1 MDLFLAACGMT
12 GPLVLE
18 VLRPGDDATPGRL
31 VLEQPFALVGRA
43 EGADVRLEDPRVGR
57 RHVLLHVLGGRLYC
71 ADLESR
77 SGIRRGGGAPGSGWL
92 APGEILEVG
101 PFALRLAGGADAA
114 EPGAAFDPMGG
125 EGEPSGLPRVTLE
138 FPGREVPAPPWPMNR
153 VLAMVGR
160 SPACRVRLG
169 GSEVS
174 QYHAALVRTPVGL
187 WVVDLLGRHGIAVN
201 GQSRRWGRLGDGD
214 ELTVRQHRVRVRY
227 GDVVAFAPASA
238 VMLPAPAAAGPLGA
252 LVGPAPGV
260 PAVPEGAGVPAGLSP
275 EQAALAEA
283 LVGPLMD
290 RFTQSQQQ
298 MLGQVQQQM
307 FDQFQQVL
315 MVVLQMFGRMH
326 RDQMDVVK
334 RELAD
339 MRAISGE
346 LEATRAA
353 VRRLEAA
360 GPRAAVAPTVPSPP
374 PPTPPPAAAPIPPPA
389 GDGADAAP
397 RPRPE
402 PVAAVAGADLHAKLV
417 ERVAALQNEQ
427 QGRWQ
432 RLLGLMTGGAG
443 ETP

>member
-1 MDLFLAACGMT
+1 VRPQVD
-12 GPLVLE
+12 GPPE
-18 VLRPGDDATPGRL
+18 RL
-31 VLEQPFALVGRA
+31 TLEQPFALVGREA
-43 EGADVRLEDPRVGR
+43 GADVRLEDSRVGR
-57 RHVLLHVLGGRLYC
+57 RHVLLQVLGGRLYC

-92 APGEILEVG
+92 APGELLEVG
-101 PFALRLAGGADAA
+101 PFGLRLVGGADAA
-114 EPGAAFDPMGG
+114 ETDSGPGAAFDPMAGGGGGG
-125 EGEPSGLPRVTLE
+125 EPPGLPRVTLE

-160 SPACRVRLG
+160 SAACRVRLG
-169 GSEVS
+169 GPEVS

-187 WVVDLLGRHGIAVN
+187 WVVDLLGRHGIAIN
-201 GQSRRWGRLGDGD
+201 GLSRRWGRLGDGD

-227 GDVVAFAPASA
+227 GDVDALAPASGM
-238 VMLPAPAAAGPLGA
+238 VMLPAPAAGP
-252 LVGPAPGV
+252 VGVLSGSASGELAVPAP
-260 PAVPEGAGVPAGLSP
+260 AGVPAAVTP
-275 EQAALAEA
+275 EQAALAES
-283 LVGPLMD
+283 LLGPLMD
-290 RFTQSQQQ
+290 RFAQSQQQ

-334 RELAD
+334 RELAE
-339 MRAISGE
+339 MRAIGGE
-346 LEATRAA
+346 LEAARAE

-360 GPRAAVAPTVPSPP
+360 GPAVATAPTTSPP
-374 PPTPPPAAAPIPPPA
+374 PPPAPPKEAPAPAGADRGVATPR
-389 GDGADAAP
+389 GDGAEAAP
-397 RPRPE
+397 RPRPA
-402 PVAAVAGADLHAKLV
+402 PIPTAAGAEADLHAKLV
-417 ERVAALQNEQ
+417 ERVAALQQEQ